1 MNMGQNSKHPQ
12 LVGMVHLPA
21 LPGSPRSELSIAA
34 IEAASIGEA
43 RVLAEAGFDACIV
56 ENFGDA
62 PFHGDAV
69 EPITIAA
76 LTRIACSLRR
86 EFPELGLGINVLRND
101 ASAALSIATA
111 SDSQFIRV
119 NVHVGTTATD
129 QGVLHGQAART
140 MRLRRALQAPVQVWG
155 DVHVKHGRSLTHEQI
170 EQEAL
175 DCVHRGLADA
185 LIVSGSGTG
194 TETRLEDLQRVCA
207 LQLGVPVYVGSGI
220 TADNVQEYLG
230 VADGVI
236 VGTALKEGGRTLA
249 PVDVE
254 RARSL
259 VAKARKVSKV

>member
-1 MNMGQNSKHPQ
+1 MNQSQNPQ
-12 LVGMVHLPA
+12 SARLVGMLHMPA
-21 LPGSPRSELSIAA
+21 LPGAPRSELSIAA
-34 IEAASIGEA
+34 IEALAIREA
-43 RVLAEAGFDACIV
+43 GMLAEAGFDACIL

-69 EPITIAA
+69 DPVTIASI
-76 LTRIACSLRR
+76 TRVACALRR

-101 ASAALSIATA
+101 ASAALSIASA
-111 SDSQFIRV
+111 SEAQFIRV

-140 MRLRRALQAPVQVWG
+140 MRMRRALQSSVQVWG

-170 EQEAL
+170 EQEAE

-194 TETRLEDLQRVCA
+194 KETRLEDLRSVCA
-207 LQLGVPVYVGSGI
+207 LRLGVPVFVGSGI
-220 TADNVQEYLG
+220 TIDNVQEYLA

-236 VGTALKEGGRTLA
+236 VGTALKEDGRTLA
-249 PVDVE
+249 PVDAD
-254 RARSL
+254 RARKL
-259 VAKARKVSKV
+259 VAKARSVSKA